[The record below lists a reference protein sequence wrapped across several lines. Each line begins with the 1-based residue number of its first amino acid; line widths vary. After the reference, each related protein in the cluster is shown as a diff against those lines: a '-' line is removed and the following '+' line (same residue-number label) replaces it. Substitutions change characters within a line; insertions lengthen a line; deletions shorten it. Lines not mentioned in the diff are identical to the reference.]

1 MNELF
6 SSLFSLFFGAVLFLR
21 PYTLQRVVVQGSTNK
36 PKDIEADAAEKI
48 VEDDSA
54 QQAVPGDADADA
66 DAAERLSD
74 TKDDVRTAEGTLA
87 EGQDGSNGAGDAPRK
102 SIEKGDQ

>member
-1 MNELF
+1 M
-6 SSLFSLFFGAVLFLR
+6 LFLR

-36 PKDIEADAAEKI
+36 PKDIEADAVEKI

-54 QQAVPGDADADA
+54 QQAVPGDA